1 MKDNTEIWL
10 QNSKEQL
17 DYLEKH
23 SSVAVLVLDRTGRI
37 VHCNQAFLTLLHLPA
52 MPKDRPIQD
61 YLSPETNADLVWE
74 NQSAYRQETWYLKSR
89 VGFYRS
95 ECHIYTGEGCVTV
108 FIDKPLLTDS
118 SFVQEF
124 DAINRELTALS
135 RELNKKNAAIE
146 AANRSLQEK
155 EIILKQA
162 AEMANIGHWQWS
174 IGTGRIAVSGNLCR
188 LWGDGFQDKTVLDNE
203 FVTHF
208 IPADQPAV
216 GQWLAGMKDTGV
228 AGNIE
233 FRYYG
238 PGGTER
244 YGYCQA
250 DGLCDTRSR
259 DTVFVGV
266 FQDITERK
274 LYEKK
279 IEQIA
284 FYDNLTGLPNRKMF
298 EDFFV
303 KEVARAKRQEERVAL
318 LMMDLDGFKLV
329 NDNYGHKAGDRVLQV
344 IGERLS
350 ASVRIGD
357 TVARL
362 GGDEFIGYL
371 GQLHSEQ
378 EALGIA
384 QRIVAACNQP
394 IELEQAETGVGVS
407 IGICFSPRDG
417 ADLETLMKKADVAMY
432 QSKAQGKNCVTMY
445 ESST

>member
-1 MKDNTEIWL
+1 MMDNTEIWR
-10 QNSKEQL
+10 QNSKELL
-17 DYLEKH
+17 DYFEKH
-23 SSVAVLVLDRTGRI
+23 SSVAVVVLDRAGRI
-37 VHCNQAFLTLLHLPA
+37 VHCNQAFLTLLHLLSI
-52 MPKDRPIQD
+52 PKDSPIQAF
-61 YLSPETNADLVWE
+61 LSPETNADLVWE
-74 NQSAYRQETWYLKSR
+74 NQPAYRQEPWYLKTK
-89 VGFYRS
+89 VGYYRS
-95 ECHIYTGEGCVTV
+95 QCHIYAGEGYFTV

-124 DAINRELTALS
+124 DAINRELTSLS
-135 RELNKKNAAIE
+135 RELNKKNATIE
-146 AANRSLQEK
+146 SANRALQEK
-155 EIILKQA
+155 EMILKQA
-162 AEMANIGHWQWS
+162 AEMANIGHWQWT

-188 LWGDGFQDKTVLDNE
+188 LWGAGFQDKSVSESE
-203 FVTHF
+203 FVAHF
-208 IPADQPAV
+208 LPEDQPAV
-216 GQWLAGMKDTGV
+216 RQWLAGMKDSGV

-238 PGGTER
+238 SSRMER

-250 DGLCDTRSR
+250 DGLCDTRSK

-303 KEVARAKRQEERVAL
+303 KEVARAKRQAELVAL

-329 NDNYGHKAGDRVLQV
+329 NDSYGHKAGDRVLQV

-350 ASVRIGD
+350 ASVRSGD

-384 QRIVAACNQP
+384 QRIIAACNQP
-394 IELEQAETGVGVS
+394 IALDQAETGVGVS
-407 IGICFSPRDG
+407 IGICFSPGDG
-417 ADLETLMKKADVAMY
+417 ADLESLMKKADVAMY
-432 QSKAQGKNCVTMY
+432 RSKAQGRNCVNIY
-445 ESST
+445 SVVS